1 MMKKFL
7 RSKNILFGGIII
19 ITLILLAVF
28 APLFAPYDPV
38 KDLDLTRALE
48 PPGRAFLMG
57 TDPYGRD
64 LLSRVIYGTRISFTL
79 GLIIQTLNTIIGVS
93 LGLCAGYFGG
103 KIDDMIMGLTNIMLS
118 IPTLILALTL
128 MVVMGPGIINLIIA
142 LGFVSWTY
150 TCRVTRAETLSIKE
164 RQFIEAARASGV
176 SNFRIIRKHILPN
189 ILSPILVIATLGI
202 GGAILMAATLG
213 FLGLGAQPPS
223 PEWGAMLSSGRDYI
237 WAAPWLCVFPG
248 LAIFITVLGLNLLG
262 DGLRDILDP
271 RLITKK
277 YKN

>member
-1 MMKKFL
+1 MKKIL
-7 RSKNILFGGIII
+7 RNKNILFGGIII

-38 KDLDLTRALE
+38 EDLDLTRALE
-48 PPGRAFLMG
+48 PPGREFLMG

-64 LLSRVIYGTRISFTL
+64 LLSRIIYGTRISFTL
-79 GLIIQTLNTIIGVS
+79 GLTIQTLNTIIGVS

-118 IPTLILALTL
+118 IPTLILALTV
-128 MVVMGPGIINLIIA
+128 MVVMGPGIINLVIA

-164 RQFIEAARASGV
+164 RQFIEAARALGF

-189 ILSPILVIATLGI
+189 TLGPIVVIATLGI

-237 WAAPWLCVFPG
+237 WVAPWLCIFPG

-271 RLITKK
+271 RLISKK
-277 YKN
+277 YKD

>member
-1 MMKKFL
+1 MKKIL
-7 RSKNILFGGIII
+7 RNKNILFGGIII

-28 APLFAPYDPV
+28 APLFAPYNPV
-38 KDLDLTRALE
+38 KDLDLARALK

-64 LLSRVIYGTRISFTL
+64 LLSRIIYGTRISFTL
-79 GLIIQTLNTIIGVS
+79 GLTIQALNTIIGVS

-118 IPTLILALTL
+118 IPTLILALTV
-128 MVVMGPGIINLIIA
+128 MVVMGPGIINLCIA
-142 LGFVSWTY
+142 LGFVNWTY
-150 TCRVTRAETLSIKE
+150 TCRVTRAGTLSIKE
-164 RQFIEAARASGV
+164 RQFTEAARALGA

-189 ILSPILVIATLGI
+189 ILGPIVIIATLGV

-213 FLGLGAQPPS
+213 FLGLGVQPPS

-237 WAAPWLCVFPG
+237 WTAPWLCIFPG

-271 RLITKK
+271 RLISKK
-277 YKN
+277 YKD